1 MRTYNFEKVRED
13 SYNELEKMKKEMK
26 YINRLN
32 FKIEKEQMYIR
43 ETSNKEYDNLYN
55 IYDEEKL
62 YNLRIHKKSIDKFS
76 NEERNEKNLINL
88 KVLYC
93 EFKECRFENIEFIG
107 CIFIGNVFLKCDFE
121 NVVFKDCK
129 FYNEEDDINIF
140 KDECKLREVRFNN
153 SNIEK
158 IKFENIGLKN
168 VYIKESN
175 LNSSIFNKC
184 IMKEVIICDSDLSS
198 IKILRP
204 KHLDISFEDYY
215 LSKFDENTFIDKV
228 DLKKKDKSEYI
239 DICKVYKDISTKFE
253 ANRLSNIGGEYYY
266 IAKLI
271 EKKGLKGIAKLKSMI
286 YWALC
291 GYGERPTYALITSLE
306 IVLVFAILYMIT
318 GLNIGGEL
326 VNYKSALRGNVD
338 VASINKDF
346 INSLYFSIVTFTT
359 VGYGDITPVGFFSTL
374 LSAIEMLLGVTMVG
388 IWTATLSRKITK

>member
-1 MRTYNFEKVRED
+1 MRTYNFERVRED
-13 SYNELEKMKKEMK
+13 SYNELEKKKKEMK

-76 NEERNEKNLINL
+76 SEERNEKKLINL

-121 NVVFKDCK
+121 NVIFKDCK

-175 LNSSIFNKC
+175 LNGSIFNKC

-215 LSKFDENTFIDKV
+215 LSKFDEHTFIDKV
-228 DLKKKDKSEYI
+228 DLKKKDKNEYI

-271 EKKGLKGIAKLKSMI
+271 EKNGLKGIAKLKSMI